1 MKNNLLPRL
10 SYVFAAVFI
19 GLLSAFPALAQQGVE
34 DIAENIQISSS
45 RLPGLVTAFMYLAG
59 IYLGYLSI
67 VKAIDHVN
75 NPNQTPLRVPLI
87 RFLAGGALFSG
98 PMVYETMH
106 EAINRNSLAVGVDPF
121 TLFNSMSAFMG
132 AVTGI
137 GGANVNGI
145 MQNIATEVDELPGLV
160 TAVAYL
166 LGILMGAIGI
176 IKIKDH
182 VEDPARVSLKEGV
195 INLLVGGGMFALPA
209 VFESMYA
216 TIGGA
221 GAGVWEFIAGFFTAG
236 SFLWSSES
244 QSAPCNPFVIIGGS
258 TVGDLICNSWL
269 TSSAMPAFLSMLSY
283 LLGLVFGVWALVKIK
298 NHVINPQ
305 QTSLWDGVSRLMA
318 GGAFFALP
326 TVVSALQMTFLPAAS
341 LLNVTRVIGGF
352 ANTTF
357 NADATLVCG
366 VTNTLDEAL
375 ACFMDNIL
383 GPSHVALNFFCFCA
397 GMIFIMIGI
406 SRLVKTAQDG
416 PRGPG
421 GKGTVATF
429 AIGGVLISATT
440 ILRAFSMSFFGSPLT
455 WTFANLS
462 YTGGMTPLETDAVY
476 HVIGAI
482 LKFMIVVGM
491 ISFVRG
497 LFIMRDVA
505 EGNQQASL
513 MSSMTHIIG
522 GALAVNLGPL
532 LNAVQQTLGIT
543 AFGAAFV

>member
-87 RFLAGGALFSG
+87 RFLAGGALFSA

-221 GAGVWEFIAGFFTAG
+221 GAGV
-236 SFLWSSES
+236 
-244 QSAPCNPFVIIGGS
+244 
-258 TVGDLICNSWL
+258 
-269 TSSAMPAFLSMLSY
+269 
-283 LLGLVFGVWALVKIK
+283 
-298 NHVINPQ
+298 
-305 QTSLWDGVSRLMA
+305 
-318 GGAFFALP
+318 
-326 TVVSALQMTFLPAAS
+326 
-341 LLNVTRVIGGF
+341 
-352 ANTTF
+352 
-357 NADATLVCG
+357 
-366 VTNTLDEAL
+366 
-375 ACFMDNIL
+375 
-383 GPSHVALNFFCFCA
+383 
-397 GMIFIMIGI
+397 
-406 SRLVKTAQDG
+406 
-416 PRGPG
+416 
-421 GKGTVATF
+421 
-429 AIGGVLISATT
+429 
-440 ILRAFSMSFFGSPLT
+440 
-455 WTFANLS
+455 
-462 YTGGMTPLETDAVY
+462 
-476 HVIGAI
+476 
-482 LKFMIVVGM
+482 
-491 ISFVRG
+491 
-497 LFIMRDVA
+497 
-505 EGNQQASL
+505 
-513 MSSMTHIIG
+513 
-522 GALAVNLGPL
+522 
-532 LNAVQQTLGIT
+532 
-543 AFGAAFV
+543 